1 MAISR
6 GFCGPVSGQ
15 LFQIPSIPRVPI
27 PIRLESVIYSFRQD
41 VSLLWGAG
49 HLHHENAF
57 DLGLRFACEI
67 FRKSSGAFW
76 PKHNL
81 ISTRSNHTRETL
93 TATPAKDAAPFIVS
107 QLTQDIELS

>member
-1 MAISR
+1 M
-6 GFCGPVSGQ
+6 
-15 LFQIPSIPRVPI
+15 
-27 PIRLESVIYSFRQD
+27 
-41 VSLLWGAG
+41 GAG

-81 ISTRSNHTRETL
+81 ISMRSNHTRETL

>member
-1 MAISR
+1 MAR
-6 GFCGPVSGQ
+6 WCGRERPLPFHELEHRFHGCRESGAQ
-15 LFQIPSIPRVPI
+15 
-27 PIRLESVIYSFRQD
+27 
-41 VSLLWGAG
+41 
-49 HLHHENAF
+49 HLHHASAF
-57 DLGLRFACEI
+57 DLALRFACEI

>member
-1 MAISR
+1 APAWTAHHK
-6 GFCGPVSGQ
+6 GPVRLTPPQ
-15 LFQIPSIPRVPI
+15 PDNEVRV
-27 PIRLESVIYSFRQD
+27 RD
-41 VSLLWGAG
+41 
-49 HLHHENAF
+49 
-57 DLGLRFACEI
+57 

-107 QLTQDIELS
+107 QLTQDSELS